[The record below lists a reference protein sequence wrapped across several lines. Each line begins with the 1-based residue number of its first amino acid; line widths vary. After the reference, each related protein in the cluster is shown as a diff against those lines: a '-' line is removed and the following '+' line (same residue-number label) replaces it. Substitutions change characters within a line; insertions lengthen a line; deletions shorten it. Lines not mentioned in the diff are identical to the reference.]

1 MRFSLA
7 CILFAVSGL
16 SAETINNGERD
27 RAMIHLHSSRKL
39 FLDSTANLSPA
50 QWNFKPGPDRWSI
63 AEVAE
68 HIALTEDFLF
78 GYTQKLL
85 QGAPETRTVTFKD
98 EEVLKNMVDRS
109 KKAQA
114 PEPLKP
120 SRKWANPQDA
130 VAHFKSSRDKTIEYA
145 EKTQDDL
152 RHHYMVMG
160 PNTMDAYQMLLMIA
174 GHSERHTAQINEVKA
189 SPNYPKN

>member
-1 MRFSLA
+1 MKRLIA
-7 CILFAVSGL
+7 CVLVTLVWL

-27 RAMIHLHSSRKL
+27 RAMSYLHSSRKL
-39 FLDSTANLSPA
+39 FLDSTADLSPA
-50 QWNFKPGPDRWSI
+50 QWSFKPGPDRWSI

-68 HIALTEDFLF
+68 HVALTEDFLF

-85 QGAPETRTVTFKD
+85 QGPAEAKTVTFKD

-114 PEPLKP
+114 PEPVRP
-120 SRKWANPQDA
+120 TRKWTNPRDA
-130 VAHFKSSRDKTIEYA
+130 LAHFKSSRDKIIEYA

-152 RHHYMVMG
+152 RHHYAVMG

-189 SPNYPKN
+189 SPDYPKK

>member
-1 MRFSLA
+1 MKLLVA
-7 CILFAVSGL
+7 CILLTSAGL
-16 SAETINNGERD
+16 CREAINNGERD
-27 RAMIHLHSSRKL
+27 RAMSYLHSSRKL
-39 FLDSTANLSPA
+39 FLDSTAGLSAA
-50 QWNFKPGPDRWSI
+50 QWNFKSAPDRWSI

-68 HIALTEDFLF
+68 HIALAEDFLF

-85 QGAPETRTVTFKD
+85 QGPAETKTVTFKD

-120 SRKWANPQDA
+120 TRKWTNPQDA
-130 VAHFKSSRDKTIEYA
+130 VAHFKSSLDRTIAYA

-160 PNTMDAYQMLLMIA
+160 PNTMDVYQMLLMIA
-174 GHSERHTAQINEVKA
+174 GHSERHTAQINEVKDD
-189 SPNYPKN
+189 PNYPKN

>member
-1 MRFSLA
+1 VKRSIP
-7 CILFAVSGL
+7 CILLTLAGL

-27 RAMIHLHSSRKL
+27 RAMSYLHSSRKL
-39 FLDSTANLSPA
+39 FLDATADLSPA
-50 QWNFKPGPDRWSI
+50 QWNFKPAPDRWSI

-78 GYTQKLL
+78 GHAQKLL
-85 QGAPETRTVTFKD
+85 QGPAETKTVTFKD

-114 PEPLKP
+114 PEPLMP
-120 SRKWANPQDA
+120 NRKWANPQDA
-130 VAHFKSSRDKTIEYA
+130 VAHFKASRDRTIAYA
-145 EKTQDDL
+145 ETTQDDL
-152 RHHYMVMG
+152 RHHYMSMG
-160 PNTMDAYQMLLMIA
+160 PNTMDVYQMLLMIA

-189 SPNYPKN
+189 SPNYPAK